1 MTRVIAI
8 SGGSGSGKSTLAS
21 ALLDAVGPTGAEIL
35 PLDAY
40 YHDLTHL
47 GLAERARVNF
57 DHPDALDLPLFRDHL
72 VTLKSGEPVRR
83 PEYDF
88 SSHCR
93 LAQPVTVMPRTLI
106 VVEGILVAS
115 TRELSELYDFLIFVE
130 TDRLLRWQRRLVRD
144 QRERGREAT
153 SIASSW
159 ERAEQ
164 ALQHYGGAARGY
176 ANCVVSGE
184 APASESAT
192 RVLQHVGG

>member
-115 TRELSELYDFLIFVE
+115 TRELRELYDFLIFVE

-184 APASESAT
+184 APASESAA
-192 RVLQHVGG
+192 RVLRHVGG

>member
-57 DHPDALDLPLFRDHL
+57 YHPDALDLPLFRDHL

-115 TRELSELYDFLIFVE
+115 TRELRELYDFLIFVE

>member
-8 SGGSGSGKSTLAS
+8 SGGSGSGKSTLAA
-21 ALLDAVGPTGAEIL
+21 ALLDALGPGAVEVL

-47 GLAERARVNF
+47 RLVERERVNF
-57 DHPDALDLPLFRDHL
+57 DHPDALDLALFRDHL
-72 VTLKSGEPVRR
+72 MTLKAGMPVRR

-93 LAQPVTVMPRTLI
+93 LAQPVTVMPRALI

-115 TRELSELYDFLIFVE
+115 TRKLRELYDFLIFVE

-144 QRERGREAT
+144 QRERGRDEA

-164 ALQHYGGAARGY
+164 ALQQYGVAARGY
-176 ANCVVSGE
+176 ASCVVSGE
-184 APASESAT
+184 APVNESAT
-192 RVLQHVGG
+192 RVLQHLGS

>member
-8 SGGSGSGKSTLAS
+8 SGGSGSGKSTLAA
-21 ALLDAVGPTGAEIL
+21 ALLDALGPGAVEVL

-47 GLAERARVNF
+47 RLVERERVNF
-57 DHPDALDLPLFRDHL
+57 DHPDALDLALFRDHL
-72 VTLKSGEPVRR
+72 MTLKAGMPVRR

-93 LAQPVTVMPRTLI
+93 LAQPVKVMPRTLI

-115 TRELSELYDFLIFVE
+115 TRKLRELYDFLIFVE
-130 TDRLLRWQRRLVRD
+130 TDPLLRWQRRLVRD
-144 QRERGREAT
+144 QRERGRDEA

-164 ALQHYGGAARGY
+164 ALQQYGVAARGY
-176 ANCVVSGE
+176 ASCVVSGE
-184 APASESAT
+184 APASESAA

>member
-8 SGGSGSGKSTLAS
+8 SGGSGSGKSTLAA
-21 ALLDAVGPTGAEIL
+21 ALLDALGPGAVEVL

-47 GLAERARVNF
+47 RLVERERVNF
-57 DHPDALDLPLFRDHL
+57 DHPDALDLALFRDHL
-72 VTLKSGEPVRR
+72 MTLKAGMPVRR

-93 LAQPVTVMPRTLI
+93 LAQPVKVMPRTLI

-115 TRELSELYDFLIFVE
+115 TRKLRELYDFLIFVE

-144 QRERGREAT
+144 QRERGRDEA

-164 ALQHYGGAARGY
+164 ALQQYGVAARGY
-176 ANCVVSGE
+176 ASCVVSGE
-184 APASESAT
+184 APVNESAT
-192 RVLQHVGG
+192 RVLQQLGG

>member
-8 SGGSGSGKSTLAS
+8 SGGSGSGKSTLAA
-21 ALLDAVGPTGAEIL
+21 ALLDALGPGAVEVL

-47 GLAERARVNF
+47 RLVERERVNF
-57 DHPDALDLPLFRDHL
+57 DHPDALDLALFRDHL
-72 VTLKSGEPVRR
+72 MTLKAGMPVRR

-115 TRELSELYDFLIFVE
+115 TRKLRELYDFLIFVE

-144 QRERGREAT
+144 QRERGRDEA

-164 ALQHYGGAARGY
+164 ALQQYGVAARGY
-176 ANCVVSGE
+176 ASCVVSGE
-184 APASESAT
+184 APVNESAT
-192 RVLQHVGG
+192 RVLQQLGG

>member
-8 SGGSGSGKSTLAS
+8 SGGSGSGKSTLAA
-21 ALLDAVGPTGAEIL
+21 ALLAALGPGAVEVL

-47 GLAERARVNF
+47 RLVERERVNF
-57 DHPDALDLPLFRDHL
+57 DHPDALDLALFRDHL
-72 VTLKSGEPVRR
+72 MTLKAGMPVRR

-93 LAQPVTVMPRTLI
+93 LAQPVTVMPRALI

-115 TRELSELYDFLIFVE
+115 TRKLRELYDFLIFVE

-144 QRERGREAT
+144 QRERGRDEA

-159 ERAEQ
+159 EHAEQ
-164 ALQHYGGAARGY
+164 ALQQYGVAARGY
-176 ANCVVSGE
+176 ASCVVSGE
-184 APASESAT
+184 APVNESAT
-192 RVLQHVGG
+192 RVLQQLGG

>member
-8 SGGSGSGKSTLAS
+8 SGGSGSGKSTLAA
-21 ALLDAVGPTGAEIL
+21 ALLDALGPGAVEVL

-47 GLAERARVNF
+47 RLVERERVNF
-57 DHPDALDLPLFRDHL
+57 DHPDALDLALFRDHL
-72 VTLKSGEPVRR
+72 MTLKAGMPVRR

-93 LAQPVTVMPRTLI
+93 LAQPVTVMPRALI

-115 TRELSELYDFLIFVE
+115 TRKLRELYDFLIFVE
-130 TDRLLRWQRRLVRD
+130 TDPLLRWQRRLVRD
-144 QRERGREAT
+144 QRERGRDEA

-164 ALQHYGGAARGY
+164 ALQQYGVAARGY
-176 ANCVVSGE
+176 ASCVVSGE
-184 APASESAT
+184 APVNESAT
-192 RVLQHVGG
+192 RVLQHLGG

>member
-8 SGGSGSGKSTLAS
+8 SGGSGSGKSTLAA
-21 ALLDAVGPTGAEIL
+21 ALLDALGPGAVEVL

-47 GLAERARVNF
+47 RLVERERVNF
-57 DHPDALDLPLFRDHL
+57 DHPDALDLALFRDHL
-72 VTLKSGEPVRR
+72 MTLKAGMPVRR

-93 LAQPVTVMPRTLI
+93 LAQPVTVMPRALI

-115 TRELSELYDFLIFVE
+115 TRKLRELYDFLIFVE

-144 QRERGREAT
+144 QRERGRDEA

-164 ALQHYGGAARGY
+164 ALQQYGVAARGY
-176 ANCVVSGE
+176 ASCVVSGE
-184 APASESAT
+184 APVNESAT
-192 RVLQHVGG
+192 RVLQQLGG

>member
-8 SGGSGSGKSTLAS
+8 SGGSGSGKSTLAA
-21 ALLDAVGPTGAEIL
+21 ALLDALGPGAVEVL

-47 GLAERARVNF
+47 RLVERERVNF
-57 DHPDALDLPLFRDHL
+57 DHPDALDLALFRDHL
-72 VTLKSGEPVRR
+72 MTLKAGMPVRR

-93 LAQPVTVMPRTLI
+93 LAQPVKVMPRTLI

-115 TRELSELYDFLIFVE
+115 TRKLRELYDFLIFVE
-130 TDRLLRWQRRLVRD
+130 TDPLLRWQRRLVRD
-144 QRERGREAT
+144 QRERGRDEA

-164 ALQHYGGAARGY
+164 ALQQYGVAARGY
-176 ANCVVSGE
+176 ASCVVSGE
-184 APASESAT
+184 APVNESAT
-192 RVLQHVGG
+192 RVLQHLGG

>member
-72 VTLKSGEPVRR
+72 VTLKSGEAVRR

-115 TRELSELYDFLIFVE
+115 TRELRELYDFLIFVE

-144 QRERGREAT
+144 QRERGREAM

>member
-8 SGGSGSGKSTLAS
+8 SGGSGSGKSTLAA
-21 ALLDAVGPTGAEIL
+21 ALLDALGPGAVEVL

-47 GLAERARVNF
+47 RLVERERVNF
-57 DHPDALDLPLFRDHL
+57 DHPDALDLALFRDHL
-72 VTLKSGEPVRR
+72 MTLKAGMPVRR

-115 TRELSELYDFLIFVE
+115 TRKLRELYDFLIFVE

-144 QRERGREAT
+144 QRERGRDEA

-164 ALQHYGGAARGY
+164 ALQQYGVAARGY
-176 ANCVVSGE
+176 ASCVVSGE
-184 APASESAT
+184 APVNESAT
-192 RVLQHVGG
+192 RVLQHLGG

>member
-21 ALLDAVGPTGAEIL
+21 ALLDAVGPSDAEVL

-40 YHDLTHL
+40 YHDLAHL
-47 GLAERARVNF
+47 RLAERARVNF

-93 LAQPVTVMPRTLI
+93 LAEPVTVMSRQLI
-106 VVEGILVAS
+106 IAEGILVAS
-115 TRELSELYDFLIFVE
+115 TRELRELYDFLIFVE

-144 QRERGREAT
+144 QRERGRDEA

-164 ALQHYGGAARGY
+164 AWQQYGVAAREY
-176 ANCVVSGE
+176 ASCVVSGE
-184 APASESAT
+184 APVNESAT
-192 RVLQHVGG
+192 RVLQHLGG

>member
-21 ALLDAVGPTGAEIL
+21 ALLDAVGPSAVEVL

-40 YHDLTHL
+40 YHDLAHL
-47 GLAERARVNF
+47 RLAERARVNF

-72 VTLKSGEPVRR
+72 VTLKSGEPVQR

-93 LAQPVTVMPRTLI
+93 LAQSVTVMPRKLI

-115 TRELSELYDFLIFVE
+115 TRELRELYDFLIFVE

-144 QRERGREAT
+144 QRERGREAA
-153 SIASSW
+153 SIASAW

-164 ALQHYGGAARGY
+164 ALQQYGVAARGY
-176 ANCVVSGE
+176 SSCVVSGE
-184 APASESAT
+184 APASESAA

>member
-8 SGGSGSGKSTLAS
+8 SGGSGSGKSTLAA
-21 ALLDAVGPTGAEIL
+21 ALLDALGPGAVEVL

-47 GLAERARVNF
+47 RLVERERVNF
-57 DHPDALDLPLFRDHL
+57 DHPDALDLALFRDHL
-72 VTLKSGEPVRR
+72 MTLKAGMPVRR

-93 LAQPVTVMPRTLI
+93 LAQPVTVMPRALI

-115 TRELSELYDFLIFVE
+115 TRKLRELYDFLIFVE

-144 QRERGREAT
+144 QRERGRDEA

-164 ALQHYGGAARGY
+164 ALQQYGVAARGY
-176 ANCVVSGE
+176 ASCVVSGE
-184 APASESAT
+184 APVNESAT
-192 RVLQHVGG
+192 RVLQHLGG

>member
-8 SGGSGSGKSTLAS
+8 SGGSGSGKSTLAA
-21 ALLDAVGPTGAEIL
+21 ALLDALGPGAVEVL

-47 GLAERARVNF
+47 RLVERERVNF
-57 DHPDALDLPLFRDHL
+57 DHPDALDLALFRDHL
-72 VTLKSGEPVRR
+72 MTLKAGMPVRR

-93 LAQPVTVMPRTLI
+93 LAQPVTVMPRALI

-115 TRELSELYDFLIFVE
+115 TRKLRELYDFLIFVE
-130 TDRLLRWQRRLVRD
+130 TDPLLRWQRRLVRD
-144 QRERGREAT
+144 QRERGRDEA

-164 ALQHYGGAARGY
+164 ALQQYGVAARGY
-176 ANCVVSGE
+176 ASCVVSGE
-184 APASESAT
+184 APVNESAT
-192 RVLQHVGG
+192 RVLQQLGG

>member
-8 SGGSGSGKSTLAS
+8 SGGSGSGKSTLAA
-21 ALLDAVGPTGAEIL
+21 ALLDALGPGAVEVL

-47 GLAERARVNF
+47 RLVERERVNF
-57 DHPDALDLPLFRDHL
+57 DHPDALDLALFRDHL
-72 VTLKSGEPVRR
+72 MTLKAGMPVRR

-93 LAQPVTVMPRTLI
+93 LAQPVKVMPRTLI

-115 TRELSELYDFLIFVE
+115 TRKLRELYDFLIFVE

-144 QRERGREAT
+144 QRERGRDEA

-159 ERAEQ
+159 ERAEP
-164 ALQHYGGAARGY
+164 
-176 ANCVVSGE
+176 VSYTHLTLPTNRE
-184 APASESAT
+184 
-192 RVLQHVGG
+192 V

>member
-8 SGGSGSGKSTLAS
+8 SGGSGSGKSTLAA
-21 ALLDAVGPTGAEIL
+21 ALLDALGPGAVEVL

-47 GLAERARVNF
+47 RLVERERVNF
-57 DHPDALDLPLFRDHL
+57 DYPDALDLALFRDHL
-72 VTLKSGEPVRR
+72 MTLKAGMPVRR
-83 PEYDF
+83 PAYDF

-115 TRELSELYDFLIFVE
+115 TRKLRELYDFLIFVE

-144 QRERGREAT
+144 QRERGRDEA

-164 ALQHYGGAARGY
+164 ALQQYGVAARGY
-176 ANCVVSGE
+176 ASCVVSGE
-184 APASESAT
+184 APVNESAT
-192 RVLQHVGG
+192 RVLQQLGG

>member
-8 SGGSGSGKSTLAS
+8 SGGSGSGKSTLAA
-21 ALLDAVGPTGAEIL
+21 ALLDALGPGAVEVL

-47 GLAERARVNF
+47 RLVERERVNF
-57 DHPDALDLPLFRDHL
+57 DYPDALDLALFRDHL
-72 VTLKSGEPVRR
+72 MTLKAGMPVRR
-83 PEYDF
+83 PAYDF

-115 TRELSELYDFLIFVE
+115 TRKLRELYDFLIFVE

-144 QRERGREAT
+144 QRERGRDEA

-164 ALQHYGGAARGY
+164 ALQQYGVAARGY
-176 ANCVVSGE
+176 ASCVVSGE
-184 APASESAT
+184 APVNESAT
-192 RVLQHVGG
+192 RVLQHLGG

>member
-21 ALLDAVGPTGAEIL
+21 ALLDAVGPTGVEVL

-40 YHDLTHL
+40 YYDLAHL
-47 GLAERARVNF
+47 RLAERARVNF
-57 DHPDALDLPLFRDHL
+57 DHPDALDLPLFREHL
-72 VTLKSGEPVRR
+72 VAVRSGAPLRR

-93 LAQPVTVMPRTLI
+93 LAQSVTVMPRKLI

-115 TRELSELYDFLIFVE
+115 TRELRELYDFLIFVE

-144 QRERGREAT
+144 QRERGRDEA

-164 ALQHYGGAARGY
+164 AWQQYGVAAREC
-176 ANCVVSGE
+176 ASCVVSGE
-184 APASESAT
+184 APVNESAT
-192 RVLQHVGG
+192 RVLQHLGG

>member
-8 SGGSGSGKSTLAS
+8 SGGSGSGKSTLAA
-21 ALLDAVGPTGAEIL
+21 ALLDALGPGAVEVL

-47 GLAERARVNF
+47 RLVERERVNF
-57 DHPDALDLPLFRDHL
+57 DHPDALDLALFRDHL
-72 VTLKSGEPVRR
+72 MTLKAGMPVRR

-115 TRELSELYDFLIFVE
+115 TRKLRELYDFLIFVE
-130 TDRLLRWQRRLVRD
+130 PDRLLRWQRRLVRD
-144 QRERGREAT
+144 QRERGRDEA

-164 ALQHYGGAARGY
+164 ALQQYGVAARGY
-176 ANCVVSGE
+176 ASCVVSGE
-184 APASESAT
+184 APVNESAT
-192 RVLQHVGG
+192 RVLQHLGG